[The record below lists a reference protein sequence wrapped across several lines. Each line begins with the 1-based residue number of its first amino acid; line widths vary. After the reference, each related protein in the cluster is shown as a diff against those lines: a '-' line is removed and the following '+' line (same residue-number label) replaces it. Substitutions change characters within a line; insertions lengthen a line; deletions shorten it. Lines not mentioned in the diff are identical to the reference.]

1 MKDSY
6 IASEPRAKSACMA
19 LVALVFAAVG
29 AAMPAQGDE
38 ASRPNVVLIFNDD
51 MGYADLGCFGAPK
64 NKTPRIDRMAREG
77 RRFTSFYVA
86 SSVCSA
92 SRAAFS
98 SSHSRSVRSR
108 Q

>member
-1 MKDSY
+1 MKESH
-6 IASEPRAKSACMA
+6 IVKGAKVQSICMA
-19 LVALVFAAVG
+19 LITLTFAAVG
-29 AAMPAQGDE
+29 GGMPAQGTE
-38 ASRPNVVLIFNDD
+38 ADRPNVVLIFNDD

-92 SRAAFS
+92 SLSEAVLSWAFS
-98 SSHSRSVRSR
+98 VS
-108 Q
+108 